1 MCAKKE
7 VIIKNAKKYIKV
19 VAGAVFVGIVVKEL
33 CADIVEFVRKY
44 KSYDKDETIEDIFVE
59 E

>member
-7 VIIKNAKKYIKV
+7 IIMKNIKKYVKV
-19 VAGAVFVGIVVKEL
+19 VVGAVFVGIIIKEL

>member
-7 VIIKNAKKYIKV
+7 AIIKNTKKYIKV
-19 VAGAVFVGIVVKEL
+19 AVGAVFVGIIVKEV

-44 KSYDKDETIEDIFVE
+44 KSYDKEETIEDIFVE